1 MPTPDRP
8 AAQLEGRRLRAIVDP
23 TIGLRAILAID
34 DARSGWTAGGTR
46 TRQYETELEAV
57 RDAAGLARAM
67 TLKSAIAGLSAGGA
81 KMVILETPGMDRA
94 AVFQALGKRVQ

>member
-1 MPTPDRP
+1 
-8 AAQLEGRRLRAIVDP
+8 
-23 TIGLRAILAID
+23 
-34 DARSGWTAGGTR
+34 
-46 TRQYETELEAV
+46 
-57 RDAAGLARAM
+57 M